1 MGSETLIEFSFW
13 LSQTLFNLMR
23 PLAPSPLAPL
33 LGAPAVTFTAY
44 MLAGTLVFLTALV
57 NSIMLIWWERK
68 LLGRF
73 MDRRGAMHVG
83 YAGLAQNWADGL
95 KLFRKQPMSPRE
107 ADKLGYWMAPAAYLA
122 TSLMIVGFLP
132 VSSGWVPGVAPLSLL
147 FALALFSFAPF
158 FIFIGAWSSNN
169 KYSLIG
175 GMRTAAQ
182 LVAYEVPLLFA
193 VIAVV
198 LLSGSFDLTTIVT
211 QQIDYG
217 WYAIPLVLGLI
228 VFFVAMLAE
237 VERIPFDLPEA
248 EAELVEGWN
257 TEYGGMLFAMT
268 TLADYV
274 RGLVG
279 CYLIVLLF
287 LGGWWMPAG
296 PLTGAVNGFPLAGIL
311 WFQFKV
317 YIVFAVF
324 VWVRA
329 ALPRVRTDQLL
340 QIGWKRMLPLA
351 LLNVIIAAA
360 LVVLGWP
367 TIHWGAL

>member
-1 MGSETLIEFSFW
+1 MSAATLLGVSFW
-13 LSQTLFNLMR
+13 LAQTMFSTLR
-23 PLAPSPLAPL
+23 PITPAPL
-33 LGAPAVTFTAY
+33 LPLMGPQAQLATGY
-44 MLAGTLVFLTALV
+44 LLAGTLVFATGLV

-83 YAGLAQNWADGL
+83 YAGLLQNFADGL
-95 KLFRKQPMSPRE
+95 KLFRKQPLRPRE
-107 ADKLGYWMAPAAYLA
+107 ADKLGYLLSPTAYLA
-122 TSLMIVGFLP
+122 TSLAIVGFLP
-132 VSSGWVPGVAPLSLL
+132 VSTGWVPGVAPLSLL
-147 FALALFSFAPF
+147 MALALFSFAPF
-158 FIFIGAWSSNN
+158 FIFVGAWSSNN

-193 VIAVV
+193 IVSVV
-198 LLSGSFDLTTIVT
+198 LLAGTFDLTGIVNA
-211 QQIDYG
+211 QIHDG
-217 WYAIPLVLGLI
+217 WFALPLALGLI
-228 VFFVAMLAE
+228 IFFVAMLAE

-268 TLADYV
+268 TLGDYV
-274 RGLVG
+274 RALVG
-279 CYLIVLLF
+279 SYLVVLLF

-296 PLTGAVNGFPLAGIL
+296 PYTAAINGFPLAGIL
-311 WFQFKV
+311 WFQVKV

-329 ALPRVRTDQLL
+329 SLPRVRTDQLL
-340 QIGWKRMLPLA
+340 QIGWKRMIPLSLA
-351 LLNVIIAAA
+351 NVFLAAA
-360 LVVLGWP
+360 FVAEGWP
-367 TIHWGAL
+367 PFPKLL

>member
-1 MGSETLIEFSFW
+1 MSSA
-13 LSQTLFNLMR
+13 TLFGFSSWLAAQMFGMLR
-23 PLAPSPLAPL
+23 PIAPAPMQPL
-33 LGAPAVTFTAY
+33 LGAQAQSATAY
-44 MLAGTLVFLTALV
+44 LLVGTFVFATGLV
-57 NSIMLIWWERK
+57 NAIMLIWWERK

-83 YAGLAQNWADGL
+83 YAGLLQNFADGL
-95 KLFRKQPMSPRE
+95 KLFRKQPLMPRE
-107 ADKLGYWMAPAAYLA
+107 ADPLGYWLAPTAYLA

-132 VSSGWVPGVAPLSLL
+132 VSTGWVPGVAPLSLL
-147 FALALFSFAPF
+147 MALALFSFAPF

-193 VIAVV
+193 VVSVV
-198 LLSGSFDLTTIVT
+198 LLTGSFDLTTIVNT
-211 QQIDYG
+211 QIKEG
-217 WYAIPLVLGLI
+217 WFAFPLILGLV

-279 CYLIVLLF
+279 SYLVVLLF

-296 PLTGAVNGFPLAGIL
+296 QFTNVVNGFPLAGIL
-311 WFQFKV
+311 WFQVKV
-317 YIVFAVF
+317 YLVFAVF

-329 ALPRVRTDQLL
+329 SLPRVRTDQLL
-340 QIGWKRMLPLA
+340 QIGWKRMVPLSLA
-351 LLNVIIAAA
+351 NVLLAAV
-360 LVVLGWP
+360 LVVTGWWP
-367 TIHWGAL
+367 LPKMF